1 MLYIPSIV
9 LPPRLYYARKPTR
22 DEVHHFVDTHATEVG
37 SKLRAFS
44 GRKLVQHVCF
54 GFLALKF

>member
-1 MLYIPSIV
+1 MLYIVSIV
-9 LPPRLYYARKPTR
+9 LPSRLYYAWKPTR
-22 DEVHHFVDTHATEVG
+22 HEAHYSKDVDAVEVG